1 MPHVAILGS
10 GPTGLEAAL
19 AAAEAGLPF
28 TLYEAAPEVAG
39 NVRAWGHVRLFTPWE
54 MNVSPRMRRSLEAAG
69 AEVPTGADCPTGSE
83 LADRLFAP
91 LAALPSVAPNLKLG
105 TRVLAVGREGLLK
118 HEEIATPERGR
129 RPFRLLLRDAAGRE

>member
-1 MPHVAILGS
+1 MTMHETRPRIAILGA

-69 AEVPTGADCPTGSE
+69 APVPSGADCPTGRE

-91 LAALPSVAPNLKLG
+91 LAALPS
-105 TRVLAVGREGLLK
+105 
-118 HEEIATPERGR
+118 
-129 RPFRLLLRDAAGRE
+129 